1 MQYSICVFEA
11 LIWLKCLTEKQQ
23 QFVNKKTFSIF
34 VVGKQSEKVFEYQT
48 EKRRSTRRKRKNY
61 CFDLGRLKRKRIK
74 NNREMRKFLTLLAM
88 IAISASVFAQKEVTK
103 FLGIPVD
110 GSPTEMIKKL
120 KAKGFTTD
128 EKFMQPIKQGL
139 IDWDGPEVLAGRFN
153 GERVRVLLGVETNKV
168 WRIYLEDKDD
178 RDETQIK
185 IRFNTLVRQ
194 FEGNGKYVPYY
205 VDEQTIA
212 DDEDISYQI
221 TVNKKQYQALFLQ
234 KGEDGTV
241 DEKRFVWFT
250 ISQRSD
256 GYCIFMFYDNEYN
269 KADGSDL

>member
-1 MQYSICVFEA
+1 
-11 LIWLKCLTEKQQ
+11 
-23 QFVNKKTFSIF
+23 
-34 VVGKQSEKVFEYQT
+34 
-48 EKRRSTRRKRKNY
+48 
-61 CFDLGRLKRKRIK
+61 
-74 NNREMRKFLTLLAM
+74 MRKFLTLLAM

-103 FLGIPVD
+103 FMGIPVD

-128 EKFMQPIKQGL
+128 EDVMRDVKQGL
-139 IDWDGPEVLAGRFN
+139 IDLDGPEVLTGRFN
-153 GERVRVLLGVETNKV
+153 GEYVRLYLNVGTNNV
-168 WRIYLEDKDD
+168 WRISLVDKNS

-194 FEGNGKYVPYY
+194 FEGNGKYVPY

-212 DDEDISYQI
+212 DDEDISYQM
-221 TVNKKQYQALFLQ
+221 TVNKKQYQAAFLQ

-250 ISQRSD
+250 IGERSD
-256 GYCIFMFYDNEYN
+256 GYYIVMYYENKYNE
-269 KADGSDL
+269 ADGSDL